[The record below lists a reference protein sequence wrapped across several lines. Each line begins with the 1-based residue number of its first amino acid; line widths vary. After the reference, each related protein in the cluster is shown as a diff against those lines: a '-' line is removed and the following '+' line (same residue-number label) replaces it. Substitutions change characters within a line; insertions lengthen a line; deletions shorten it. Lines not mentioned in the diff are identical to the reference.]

1 MQTRLRDGSVNGM
14 NATISFPLRITL
26 TSRGEGQIRSV
37 SRTAA
42 VVLAM
47 TLLGAGLGPVQGRI
61 AGGAEPAEAG
71 GPYILQAEE
80 KLAHLGSEDA
90 GVRARAAEALG
101 YLRYYPAES
110 ALLSRLGDA
119 DAAVRRNAVLSLG
132 WCGGRDS
139 LLPLTGRL
147 QDSDWTVRQAAW
159 VSLTNLTGME
169 FPYDALAERA
179 VRNDQ
184 ARRWRQWC
192 QELPEAGLPVEVRE
206 LLSSESHYEVERGL
220 RAAGFLGGEEAVPP
234 MVAAI
239 EAWTSIANEGDQAA
253 RRRVQAGIRALGRSR
268 QPSALPALVEFL
280 NHRQWSRYAADALG
294 DLGGEAAA
302 APLLDAFPRYAQG
315 FERPGQAPETHPDDR
330 PHLDPSDRVL
340 ATPYAMALSLSRIGI
355 RDADNLSHLRRQALL
370 LAAQIPLDIDGLMTY
385 DEEPFQKLVRHLLD
399 QAGLRQ
405 VILDATFE
413 RLGAPRPEA
422 EMLQRLAEMPGLQG
436 LASTGEAAESPAAED
451 WHAAMR
457 QAVREHYEQH
467 EVQPLVRTPVLRG
480 RDAPLQV
487 QVDVSGW
494 QDLYL
499 IVEDVEDYYQD
510 RANWADAKLMDADGQ
525 VTWLD
530 ELEPV
535 SAEQQHDTLRLNQ
548 SASFDDLRI
557 GDRRFERGLHTH
569 AISVI
574 HFRIGGDYERF
585 ESWVGVCASR
595 SPGRGSVQF
604 VVTPEPVDDAQGLEA
619 LWAEIKQDFPDSD
632 SRQQIAWE
640 RSDQAV
646 LWGPGVEDTA
656 AMTSR
661 YADRLSGPLA
671 EEGRQAVA
679 ALEGEAALS
688 AARAW
693 YYRDQLEQDLAAL
706 LDRRLYAVNLMTALC
721 RDAEDVPRLIALLD
735 HENHWI
741 RINAAK
747 TLVFQGAE
755 EAVEAIGE
763 RLRNAPPEG
772 DFGFFNEPYFARA
785 QGWDEFSDPAPRF
798 REAYVMALGQL
809 GAVEYVPLLID
820 VLFDDRNVLEV
831 QYRAANALDLLGT
844 PQAVEALREAEL
856 SHPYHSVRMVAREA
870 LWRRGA
876 AQLPR
881 TESRPAAPQV
891 DESQIPDRPT
901 RFVFIKGDPIP
912 YNPFQ
917 MDSWRQAYMTTDSG
931 PTYRPG
937 RNLYLLDIA
946 GGEPEVTPLTRFED
960 GYVADC
966 TVSYDGQSV
975 LFSRRLED
983 SPWWHIY
990 RIRADGSGLEQVTQG
1005 PYHDVHPHEMPNGRI
1020 VFSTSRLGA
1029 RDEYHGYL
1037 CTGLATMN
1045 PDGSDI
1051 QVIGFNLGRDAE
1063 PVVATD
1069 GRLLFTRLELFYSRM
1084 KTEWNLL
1091 AAFPDGTRMHTLYG
1105 PERRSLWAGIHGGYT
1120 SWGMSGPRHRQLRL
1134 TQPQPYLPGRY
1145 VLNTP
1150 AGPVITQGRF
1160 AEQAVRQ
1167 DFLRSGGNDPW
1178 AITTPYPLD
1187 ENTLLV
1193 AAGEKPQ
1200 EIVRGDFPS
1209 QAVDLG
1215 LYLLDI
1221 PSGQLTRLYND
1232 PTTVNFEARP
1242 LHPRRVP
1249 PQLMESPASREGGF
1263 TGTLYAN
1270 SVFLTQVD
1278 KVRERGRLIRVIEGL
1293 PQVARHMTHTS
1304 GGGEAWKNHGGA
1316 FARVL
1321 ATLPLAADGSFAAE
1335 VPADRLLHLQVLDSD
1350 RQVVGN
1356 QTVWMHL
1363 RPGENKG
1370 CVGCHE
1376 PPHSAAMLQADFPL
1390 SLSQYGNARQ
1400 ESPKTPPVAFPNL
1413 RLFAEGELPQA
1424 VPDGHDQFRYRA
1436 KVWFKGHLPHERE
1449 QRQRTVQ
1456 AINLFGRP

>member
-1 MQTRLRDGSVNGM
+1 M
-14 NATISFPLRITL
+14 NATSFFSARIIR
-26 TSRGEGQIRSV
+26 TSPVEGHVFWCGRAARRVVALAILGTAVALFGGSRAAGGEGV
-37 SRTAA
+37 TAA
-42 VVLAM
+42 ARD
-47 TLLGAGLGPVQGRI
+47 PYHRQ
-61 AGGAEPAEAG
+61 AEA
-71 GPYILQAEE
+71 
-80 KLAHLGSEDA
+80 KLAELAREDA
-90 GVRARAAEALG
+90 SVRARAAEALG

-110 ALLSRLGDA
+110 ALLGRLGDA
-119 DAAVRRNAVLSLG
+119 DTAVRRNAVLSLG

-139 LLPLTGRL
+139 LLPLAGRL

-179 VRNDQ
+179 VRNAQ
-184 ARRWRQWC
+184 ARHWRQWLV
-192 QELPEAGLPVEVRE
+192 ELPEERLPVEVLE
-206 LLSSESHYEVERGL
+206 LLSSSSHYEVERGL
-220 RAAGFLGGEEAVPP
+220 RAAGALGGEDAIPR

-239 EAWTSIANEGDQAA
+239 DDWTTIANEGQAAA
-253 RRRVQAGIRALGRSR
+253 RRRVEAGIRALGRSR

-294 DLGGEAAA
+294 DLGGEEAAA
-302 APLLDAFPRYAQG
+302 ALLEAFPRYAQG
-315 FERPGQAPETHPDDR
+315 FDRPGQAPETHPDDR

-355 RDADNLSHLRRQALL
+355 RDPDNLSRLRQQGLL
-370 LAAQIPLDIDGLMTY
+370 LAAQIPLDLDGLMTY
-385 DEEPFQKLVRHLLD
+385 DEEPFQEIVRDLLD

-413 RLGAPRPEA
+413 RLGVPRPEA
-422 EMLQRLAEMPGLQG
+422 EVLPRLAELSGWQS
-436 LASTGEAAESPAAED
+436 AAVAGEESESAATED

-457 QAVREHYEQH
+457 RAVQQHYGEHP
-467 EVQPLVRTPVLRG
+467 VQPLVRTPVLRG
-480 RDAPLQV
+480 REAPHRV

-494 QDLYL
+494 QDLFL

-510 RANWADAKLMDADGQ
+510 RANWAEAKLIDADGQ

-530 ELEPV
+530 EVEPV

-548 SASFDDLRI
+548 SASFEDLRI
-557 GDRRFERGLHTH
+557 GDQRFERGLHTH

-574 HFRIGGDYERF
+574 HFQLGGRYERF

-595 SPGRGSVQF
+595 APGRGTVQF
-604 VVTPEPVDDAQGLEA
+604 VVTPEPVSDREGLEP
-619 LWAEIKQDFPDSD
+619 LWAEVEASYPDSD
-632 SRQQIAWE
+632 SRRQIAWE

-646 LWGPGVEDTA
+646 LWGPGVEDLA
-656 AMTSR
+656 ALTSR
-661 YADRLSGPLA
+661 YVGRLRGPLA

-679 ALEGEAALS
+679 VLDGEAALS

-693 YYRDQLEQDLAAL
+693 YYRDQWDQELSAL
-706 LDRRLYAVNLMTALC
+706 LDRRAYAINVMTALS

-735 HENHWI
+735 HENHWV

-747 TLVFQGAE
+747 TLVFQGAA

-763 RLRNAPPEG
+763 RLAASPPEG

-809 GAVEYVPLLID
+809 GATEYVPLLID
-820 VLFDDRNVLEV
+820 ILFDDRNVLEV
-831 QYRAANALDLLGT
+831 QYRAGNALDMLGT
-844 PQAVEALREAEL
+844 PEAVEALRQAEL

-870 LWRRGA
+870 LWRRDA
-876 AQLPR
+876 ALLPR
-881 TESRPAAPQV
+881 TASRPVGPQV
-891 DESQIPDRPT
+891 DESQIPHQPT
-901 RFVFIKGDPIP
+901 RFVFIQGDPLP

-917 MDSWRQAYMTTDSG
+917 MDSWRQVYMTTDSG

-937 RNLYLLDIA
+937 RNLFVLDIST
-946 GGEPEVTPLTRFED
+946 GQPQVTPLTRFED
-960 GYVADC
+960 GFVADC
-966 TVSYDGQSV
+966 SVSYDGQSV
-975 LFSRRLED
+975 LFSRREED
-983 SPWWHIY
+983 SPWWRLY
-990 RIRADGSGLEQVTQG
+990 RIQADGSGLEQITRG

-1020 VFSTSRLGA
+1020 VFSSSRLGA

-1063 PVVATD
+1063 PSVATD

-1160 AEQAVRQ
+1160 AEHFVREE
-1167 DFLRSGGNDPW
+1167 FLRSGGNDPW

-1193 AAGEKPQ
+1193 AAGEKQQ
-1200 EIVRGDFPS
+1200 EIVRGDFPRET
-1209 QAVDLG
+1209 VGLG

-1221 PSGQLTRLYND
+1221 PSGQLTLLYHD
-1232 PTTVNFEARP
+1232 PDVVSFEARP

-1249 PQLMESPASREGGF
+1249 PRLAESPAADQGGF

-1278 KVRERGRLIRVIEGL
+1278 ELRERGRLIRVIEGL

-1376 PPHSAAMLQADFPL
+1376 PPHSAAMVHADFPL
-1390 SLSQYGNARQ
+1390 TLSQHGGNGMTASQ
-1400 ESPKTPPVAFPNL
+1400 AAPPVAFPNL
-1413 RLFAEGELPQA
+1413 RLFAEGELPRA
-1424 VPDGHDQFRYRA
+1424 VPDGDDQFRYRA